1 MTKPDVSIPTGEG
14 SEKGQELLR
23 QGKPVRGVPG
33 VDMAPAPGCG
43 TVIALASIIA
53 GAIFM
58 ALHLAV
64 FGLQ

>member
-23 QGKPVRGVPG
+23 QGKAVRGVPG
-33 VDMAPAPGCG
+33 VDQAPGCG

-64 FGLQ
+64 FGLP